1 MNLQKKIILGNILFS
16 LVFGVSLFAE
26 PALKGKDPVMNTGTP
41 EVIDYKGKALGS
53 EIPGWVK
60 AVSDGAVRKVY
71 KSLEIDQSEDKIF
84 VIYNTGKDLD
94 FLKIWTDQIDAR
106 AEVVNAIE
114 TTIAQTVESE
124 LKTANV
130 NDAAT
135 KEKKARIYSASMT
148 NLTLNGLMKEADYWI
163 KTRTPKTDVKT
174 AEKASDYDI
183 EYTYYVVFSISKAN
197 FDRQMEAAMDDVP
210 DNDEQTK
217 FLKEVLTT
225 KLKDSIISNKDPE
238 VIDFKNAKVEEVTD
252 DGING
257 VR

>member
-1 MNLQKKIILGNILFS
+1 MELNELNLSEEQLASVQKY
-16 LVFGVSLFAE
+16 V
-26 PALKGKDPVMNTGTP
+26 
-41 EVIDYKGKALGS
+41 
-53 EIPGWVK
+53 
-60 AVSDGAVRKVY
+60 
-71 KSLEIDQSEDKIF
+71 QSETDK
-84 VIYNTGKDLD
+84 VRTKYS
-94 FLKIWTDQIDAR
+94 A
-106 AEVVNAIE
+106 
-114 TTIAQTVESE
+114 E

-174 AEKASDYDI
+174 PEKTSDYDI
-183 EYTYYVVFSISKAN
+183 EYTYYVVFSINKAN
-197 FDRQMEAAMDDVP
+197 FDRQMKAAMDDVP
-210 DNDEQTK
+210 DNDDQTK

-225 KLKDSIISNKDPE
+225 KLKDSIISNKAPE
-238 VIDFKNAKVEEVTD
+238 VIDFKNAKVEEVD

>member
-1 MNLQKKIILGNILFS
+1 MKLSKKIIASAGLFTL
-16 LVFGVSLFAE
+16 LVASLFAQ
-26 PALKGKDPVMNTGTP
+26 AGLKGKDPVMNTGTP

-84 VIYNTGKDLD
+84 VLYNSGSDLD

-124 LKTANV
+124 LKTSNV
-130 NDAAT
+130 NDVAT
-135 KEKKARIYSASMT
+135 KEKAAKIYSASMT

-183 EYTYYVVFSISKAN
+183 EYTYYVVFSINKAN
-197 FDRQMEAAMDDVP
+197 FDRQMKAAMDDVP
-210 DNDEQTK
+210 DNDDQTK

-225 KLKDSIISNKDPE
+225 KLKDSIISNKNPE
-238 VIDFKNAKVEEVTD
+238 VIDFKNAKVEEVAD